1 MNTQVKRY
9 KAHHIIQFF
18 IASLAVLA
26 YLFHPV
32 TVLAQSAQIIDI
44 QPEDLM
50 DTPKDYVVVLD
61 PGHDLE
67 HAGAWKNGLKE
78 EELNMKIAQYCK
90 EALEQYSHVT
100 VYLTHDSLD
109 CPFHE
114 ETSSECNKARCYYA
128 SLVHADLFVSL
139 HVNNCDSSRVSGY
152 ELYYP
157 TRNYV
162 PELNGQGYELV
173 TCIASEL
180 SALGMRS
187 NGIYTK
193 NSTENKKNDENF
205 YPDGSRADY
214 YNVIR
219 NSKYHNIL
227 GIIVEHGYLSNKS
240 DINQFLSSDEKL
252 EALGQADARG
262 IAAYLGLELKTE
274 EDREEEKKH
283 EAEENQQIML
293 QDDSLKEEK
302 DNDAIRLS
310 PLQKNVLSNF
320 SFMRSGIKE
329 DAPNVLRIEAAHLES
344 LVNEEVHEISNLL
357 LSQ

>member
-9 KAHHIIQFF
+9 KVQYIIKFL
-18 IASLAVLA
+18 IAALVILTC
-26 YLFHPV
+26 LFYPV
-32 TVLAQSAQIIDI
+32 TAMAQSAPIIDI

-50 DTPKDYVVVLD
+50 DTPKDYVIVLD

-67 HAGAWKNGLKE
+67 HTGAWKNGLRE

-100 VYLTHDSLD
+100 VYLTHESLD
-109 CPFHE
+109 CPYPE
-114 ETSSECNKARCYYA
+114 GNSSECNKARCYYA
-128 SLVHADLFVSL
+128 YSVHTDLFVSL
-139 HVNNCDSSRVSGY
+139 HVNNCDSSRIRGY

-173 TCIASEL
+173 KCIASEL

-205 YPDGSRADY
+205 YPDGTRADY

-274 EDREEEKKH
+274 EEKRH
-283 EAEENQQIML
+283 EVEEENQQIML
-293 QDDSLKEEK
+293 LDDSLKEKK
-302 DNDAIRLS
+302 DNDIIELS

-320 SFMRSGIKE
+320 PFMIIDTKE
-329 DAPNVLRIEAAHLES
+329 DIADALHIEVFRLEP
-344 LVNEEVHEISNLL
+344 LINGEVGKFDNLL